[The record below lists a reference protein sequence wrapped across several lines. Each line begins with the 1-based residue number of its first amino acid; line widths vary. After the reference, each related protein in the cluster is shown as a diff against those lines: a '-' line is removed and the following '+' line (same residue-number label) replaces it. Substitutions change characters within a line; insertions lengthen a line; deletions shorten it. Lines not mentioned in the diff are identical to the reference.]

1 MNNNFNESFS
11 LALQIL
17 SYMMLLGDANNN
29 DLLRYLQHQD
39 NDLLNK
45 IIEQNEQIIELLR
58 GGNGNAKNKHK
69 KSNSENS

>member
-45 IIEQNEQIIELLR
+45 IIEQNEQIIELLQ
-58 GGNGNAKNKHK
+58 GGNKDA
-69 KSNSENS
+69 

>member
-45 IIEQNEQIIELLR
+45 IIEQNEQIIELLQ
-58 GGNGNAKNKHK
+58 GGNKDAKNKHQE
-69 KSNSENS
+69 SNPKNS

>member
-45 IIEQNEQIIELLR
+45 IIEQNEQIIELLQ
-58 GGNGNAKNKHK
+58 GGNKDAKNKHQ